1 MHFRPHVR
9 NKHHRA
15 LSCHCFVAIG
25 NQEKKIDGET
35 SPIWQPVFSSY
46 ATSCNVLYLWCELC
60 SQSEIN
66 IPSNIS

>member
-46 ATSCNVLYLWCELC
+46 ATSCNVL
-60 SQSEIN
+60 
-66 IPSNIS
+66 

>member
-25 NQEKKIDGET
+25 NQEKKLMVKHHQSG
-35 SPIWQPVFSSY
+35 
-46 ATSCNVLYLWCELC
+46 NLC
-60 SQSEIN
+60 SAVMLQVVMFYSYGVN
-66 IPSNIS
+66 CVVKVR